1 MSFKLFQSEKYK
13 FITASVL
20 ISIAIFILGLYVG
33 FSANLERAE
42 PPEGLVNTENAVVS
56 ETDFAPFWK
65 AWQVLDEKFVPTKIS
80 TSTSSPATTTS
91 TIQEKVWGAISGL
104 TNSLGDPY
112 TVFFPPE
119 ESKTFE
125 TEISGNFE
133 GVGMEIGIKD
143 DIVTVVAPLKGNPAQ
158 KAGILAGDKI
168 ISIDGQSTMNMSV
181 DKAVKLIRG
190 KVGTK
195 VKITVIREGKR
206 EPLEFTIIREII
218 NIPTVDTEIRG
229 GKIADGNEGNGGK
242 IIDGVFIIRLYN
254 FYSTSPNLFRDAL
267 RKFIVSGSD
276 KLILDL
282 RGNPGGYLEASVD
295 MASWFLPIGKIVV
308 SEDFGKNAT
317 PQIYRSKGYNIFNR
331 NLKMVVLV
339 DGGSASASEI
349 LAGALKEHGIA
360 KLVGTRTFGKG
371 SVQEVVKITPDTSLK
386 VTIARWLTP
395 LGNSISENGLAP
407 DFEVKL
413 IQEEFLKGKDAQL
426 DKAIE
431 VLKTWNK

>member
-1 MSFKLFQSEKYK
+1 MVVMSFKLFWSSKYK
-13 FITASVL
+13 L
-20 ISIAIFILGLYVG
+20 PIAAILVSGIIFISGLYLG
-33 FSANLERAE
+33 FKINPENTK
-42 PPEGLVNTENAVVS
+42 PPESLINTEADISSKV
-56 ETDFAPFWK
+56 DFAPFWK

-80 TSTSSPATTTS
+80 TSTSVSAATS
-91 TIQEKVWGAISGL
+91 TIQDRVWGAIGGL
-104 TNSLGDPY
+104 TASLGDPY

-119 ESKTFE
+119 ESKSFE

-143 DIVTVVAPLKGNPAQ
+143 DVLTVVAPLKGNPAQ

-195 VKITVIREGKR
+195 VKITIAREGKK
-206 EPLEFTIIREII
+206 EPIEFSIIREVI
-218 NIPTVDTEIRG
+218 NIPTIDTEIKD
-229 GKIADGNEGNGGK
+229 GKIAGGNGGQVV
-242 IIDGVFIIRLYN
+242 DGVFIIKLYN
-254 FYSTSPNLFRDAL
+254 FYSTSPNLFRNAL
-267 RKFIVSGSD
+267 REFIESDSD

-282 RGNPGGYLEASVD
+282 RGNPGGYLEAAVD
-295 MASWFLPIGKIVV
+295 MASWFLPLGKVVV
-308 SEDFGKNAT
+308 SEDFGKNA
-317 PQIYRSKGYNIFNR
+317 PSQIYRSKGYNIFNS
-331 NLKMVVLV
+331 NLKMVALV

-360 KLVGTRTFGKG
+360 KLVGTKTFGKG
-371 SVQEVVKITPDTSLK
+371 SVQEVVKITPETSLK
-386 VTIARWLTP
+386 VTVARWLTP
-395 LGNSISENGLAP
+395 LGNSISENGLTP

-413 IQEEFLKGKDAQL
+413 TQEEFSKGKDPQT

-431 VLKTWNK
+431 VLKNWGKQ